1 MIEILVAIILQVTT
15 ILNGGNS
22 EKLTTEQKATIEQ
35 KASQEKINSE
45 QNSTAEGG
53 QGGWAG

>member
-22 EKLTTEQKATIEQ
+22 EKLTTEQKAAIEQ
-35 KASQEKINSE
+35 KANQEKINSE